1 MLRRSEGTSA
11 AYEKREAAIDDACM
25 RHGVSLSRGS
35 IFFTEELGW
44 FRLTFTLPKEE
55 LHLGLRRLVGALSEM
70 ETNGWAEMQ
79 EGFQGMHLVP
89 DVESSSV

>member
-1 MLRRSEGTSA
+1 MGVLRRSEDTSV

-55 LHLGLRRLVGALSEM
+55 LDLGLRRLAGALSEM
-70 ETNGWAEMQ
+70 EMW
-79 EGFQGMHLVP
+79 EGSQGMHLLPV
-89 DVESSSV
+89 VGSSSV